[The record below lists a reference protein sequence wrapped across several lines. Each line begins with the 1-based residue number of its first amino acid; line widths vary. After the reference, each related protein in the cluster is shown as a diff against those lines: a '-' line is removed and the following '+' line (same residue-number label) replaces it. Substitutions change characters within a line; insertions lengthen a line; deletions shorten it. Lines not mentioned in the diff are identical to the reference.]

1 MTIRE
6 VARHAGVSL
15 QTVSNVLNGRVSQM
29 GPKTRERVERAIAD
43 LGYQPNAQAR
53 GLRSQRTDTV
63 AYLTVDPATHFL
75 ADPFHTALISGM
87 GDSLRDH
94 DHCLL
99 VQALELDF
107 PGAAFK
113 RLFAQRRFD
122 GAVVHLSGTSQ
133 ERSRWLGEL
142 GATGAP
148 FVVIEE
154 QVDME
159 RAASVRAGNRGGA
172 EKAVEYLHEK
182 GHTRIGFLLAG
193 RDWPAFDERLGGY
206 QAALRR
212 LRLGPALKWSAPE
225 ESVDAARSRMH
236 AVLQRE
242 TGRVAVLAANDILA
256 LGALQAAKALGRRIP
271 DDVAIVG
278 FDDFDFAR
286 YVEPALTTVALPGYE
301 MGKHA
306 AEMLVEYG
314 KTGAFAEHEVIFPTT
329 LVPRQSA

>member
-29 GPKTRERVERAIAD
+29 GPKTRERVLRAIAQ

-53 GLRSQRTDTV
+53 GLRSQRTETM

-87 GDSLRDH
+87 GDVLREH
-94 DHCLL
+94 AHCLL
-99 VQALELDF
+99 VQALPLDY
-107 PGAAFK
+107 PGEAFR

-122 GAVVHLSGTSQ
+122 GAVVHLSGTA
-133 ERSRWLGEL
+133 EDRSRWTGEL
-142 GATGAP
+142 GKSGAP
-148 FVVIEE
+148 FVLIEE
-154 QVDME
+154 QVEIERCACVRADNRAGAE
-159 RAASVRAGNRGGA
+159 RAVD
-172 EKAVEYLHEK
+172 YLHER
-182 GHTRIGFLLAG
+182 GHTRVGFLSAG
-193 RDWPAFDERLGGY
+193 RDWPAFEERLAGY

-212 LRLGPALKWSAPE
+212 LKLGPMLKWSAAE
-225 ESVDAARSRMH
+225 ESVEAARTRMDG
-236 AVLQRE
+236 VLQRE
-242 TGRVAVLAANDILA
+242 TGSLAVLCANDILA

-286 YVEPALTTVALPGYE
+286 YVEPALTTVALPGYD
-301 MGKHA
+301 MGKRG
-306 AEMLVEYG
+306 AEMLVAYG
-314 KTGAFAEHEVIFPTT
+314 RTGEFPEREVVYPTT